1 MCKIAPF
8 ASTLSVNVSII
19 TLVAISLDRYH
30 VILFPLKPKLRMKQ
44 CVYIL
49 VFIWIISIGLSSVK
63 LINFSTLTDN
73 TTNVVICS
81 PIDLLTHRFETIFLF
96 VSQFLVP
103 VVIISYT
110 YFRIVHHMY
119 FNECP
124 NASSKSQKTKKKVEL
139 NYSNSPLLVQQT
151 SVTFR
156 LMLTVV
162 SGF

>member
-19 TLVAISLDRYH
+19 TLVAISLDRFH

-44 CVYIL
+44 CAYIL

-63 LINFSTLTDN
+63 LINFRTMILEN
-73 TTNVVICS
+73 TTTVVCS
-81 PIDLLTHRFETIFLF
+81 PIDLFINEIETIFLF
-96 VSQFLVP
+96 VSQFLLP

-119 FNECP
+119 YNECP
-124 NASSKSQKTKKKVEL
+124 NSSTKNQKTNKKKVIV
-139 NYSNSPLLVQQT
+139 YC
-151 SVTFR
+151 R
-156 LMLTVV
+156 
-162 SGF
+162 